1 MIKPITEPGWYKLG
15 EKGLER
21 VADLDDPPEETWDL
35 VKVELDVVMTDEP
48 LW

>member
-1 MIKPITEPGWYKLG
+1 MSSPVTEPGWYRLG
-15 EKGLER
+15 VKGFER

-35 VKVELDVVMTDEP
+35 VRIEFDTPMAEEP